1 MEESIDLFLVKH
13 GGQLQELYNN
23 INNYILDNQFN
34 MLDRNLR
41 CNRELKLSDFIQR
54 VTEMYLY
61 NLEHYSEENP
71 TIDGAFREVL
81 LQTAQELTDNE

>member
-1 MEESIDLFLVKH
+1 MVQHTIMHTMCNQVGQKPKHISYELTTTYFTDGILIMIDD
-13 GGQLQELYNN
+13 
-23 INNYILDNQFN
+23 IN
-34 MLDRNLR
+34 
-41 CNRELKLSDFIQR
+41 ELKLSDFIQR

-61 NLEHYSEENP
+61 NLKHYSEENP